1 MELQKI
7 RQAQYDLF
15 DTARFF
21 ELIESVNLCERDFR
35 LMAAAVAESEMAW
48 NMTYIADCAGL
59 SRTTLYAGMSDLHG
73 TQLGTKAN
81 GERRQR
87 TEGAGRKDI
96 LEKDP
101 EITGLIHDI
110 IEPHVRGNLES
121 TLRWVSKSRAK
132 ISDALKD
139 LGHRICANTVG
150 RVLDV
155 MGYTRQSCKK
165 SHEGGSSPDRD
176 AQFSFIEKSIAD
188 FKARCLPFVS
198 VDTKKKELVGNFKNS
213 GSDYHPKGLGPRV
226 KVHDFIDEKGRATP
240 YGVFEPFRNV
250 GFVNV
255 GTCADTGEFAVESI
269 RKWWFLLGKSGYPD
283 AKELLVTADGGGSNG
298 SRNRLWKMSLQSFAD
313 ETGLS
318 ITVRHYPPGTSKWNK
333 IEHGLFSFISQNW
346 RGVPLTSVDL
356 IVKLISRTSNRKGLK
371 VFAEK
376 SDSAF
381 QVGVKA
387 SDAEID
393 SISIEKNE
401 SFHPEWNYTIR
412 PALRPTISREAGI
425 SLSTAE
431 KDRLTNI

>member
-1 MELQKI
+1 MEQGKI
-7 RQAQYDLF
+7 RQAQFDLF

-21 ELIESVNLCERDFR
+21 ALVEKVQLQERDFR
-35 LMAAAVAESEMAW
+35 LIVAAVAEAESAW
-48 NMTYIADCAGL
+48 NISYIANCANV
-59 SRTTLYAGMSDLHG
+59 SRSLIYDGIADLHDLDR
-73 TQLGTKAN
+73 TEN
-81 GERRQR
+81 PDDVRRQR
-87 TEGAGRKDI
+87 AVGGGRKDI

-101 EITGLIHDI
+101 EITGLIHGI
-110 IEPHVRGNLES
+110 IEPHVRGNPES

-176 AQFSFIEKSIAD
+176 AQFRFIEESIAD
-188 FKARCLPFVS
+188 FKARRLPFVS
-198 VDTKKKELVGNFKNS
+198 VDTKKKELVGNFKNP
-213 GSDYHPKGLGPRV
+213 GSDYHPKGLGPVV
-226 KVHDFIDEKGRATP
+226 KVHDFVDEKGRATP

-255 GTCADTGEFAVESI
+255 GICADTGEFAVESI
-269 RKWWFLLGKSGYPD
+269 RKWWHQLGKVAYPD
-283 AKELLVTADGGGSNG
+283 AKELLVSADGGGSNG

-346 RGVPLTSVDL
+346 RGTPLTSVDL
-356 IVKLISRTSNRKGLK
+356 IVKLISCTSNRKGLK

-381 QVGVKA
+381 QVGVKV

-393 SISIEKNE
+393 SIHIEKE

-412 PALRPTISREAGI
+412 PALHPTTSREADI
-425 SLSTAE
+425 SLSAAE
-431 KDRLTNI
+431 RDRRTNI

>member
-1 MELQKI
+1 MEQGKI
-7 RQAQYDLF
+7 RQAQFDLF

-21 ELIESVNLCERDFR
+21 ALIEKVQLQERDFR
-35 LMAAAVAESEMAW
+35 LIVAAVAEAESTW
-48 NMTYIADCAGL
+48 NISYIANCANV
-59 SRTTLYAGMSDLHG
+59 SRSLIYDGIADLRDLDR
-73 TQLGTKAN
+73 TEDLDDV
-81 GERRQR
+81 RRQR
-87 TEGAGRKDI
+87 AAGGGRKGI
-96 LEKDP
+96 IEKDP
-101 EITGLIHDI
+101 EITGLIHGI
-110 IEPHVRGNLES
+110 IEPHVRGNPES

-176 AQFSFIEKSIAD
+176 AQFRFIEESIAD
-188 FKARCLPFVS
+188 FKARRLPFVS

-213 GSDYHPKGLGPRV
+213 GSDYHPKGLGPVV
-226 KVHDFIDEKGRATP
+226 KVHDFIDEKGRAIP

-255 GTCADTGEFAVESI
+255 GICADTGEFAVESI
-269 RKWWFLLGKSGYPD
+269 RKWWHQLGKVAYPD
-283 AKELLVTADGGGSNG
+283 AKELLVSADGGGSNG

-346 RGVPLTSVDL
+346 RGTPLTSVDL
-356 IVKLISRTSNRKGLK
+356 IVKLISCTSNRKGLK

-381 QVGVKA
+381 QVGVKV

-393 SISIEKNE
+393 SIRIEKE

-412 PALRPTISREAGI
+412 PALRPTTSHEADISPSA
-425 SLSTAE
+425 AE
-431 KDRLTNI
+431 RDRRTNI